1 MSIIKDKNIINLF
14 QNSVLAHG
22 LDREKIEEFLKSS
35 KVDYKKYHEG
45 EFIFHEGDVPRKLYM
60 LIEGQIKIAKDT
72 FLGRQLV
79 LGEITRPGDIFGE
92 VYLFLGH
99 KAYDMYTMAL
109 EDSSILEISS
119 SFFRDTNQDVMP
131 LTIQIQQNLLRIIA
145 GKAYFMHNRLKI
157 LGSGSLREKIA
168 RYIFQLP
175 SKNGCCQLP
184 CSREQLAEQLSVA
197 RPSLSR
203 ELSQMQRDGILD
215 IQGNRISIVD
225 LKTFESYL

>member
-1 MSIIKDKNIINLF
+1 
-14 QNSVLAHG
+14 
-22 LDREKIEEFLKSS
+22 
-35 KVDYKKYHEG
+35 
-45 EFIFHEGDVPRKLYM
+45 M

-72 FLGRQLV
+72 YLGRQLA

-145 GKAYFMHNRLKI
+145 GKAYIMHNRLKI

-175 SKNGCCQLP
+175 SKNGCFQLS
-184 CSREQLAEQLSVA
+184 CNREQLAEQLSVA

-203 ELSQMQRDGILD
+203 ELGQMQRDGILD
-215 IQGNRISIVD
+215 IHGNKISIVD
-225 LKTFESYL
+225 LKAFESYL

>member
-1 MSIIKDKNIINLF
+1 MSMIKDKNIINLF
-14 QNSVLAHG
+14 QNSVLAQG

-45 EFIFHEGDVPRKLYM
+45 EFIFREGDVPRKLYM

-72 FLGRQLV
+72 YLGRQLA

-119 SFFRDTNQDVMP
+119 SFLEIPIRM
-131 LTIQIQQNLLRIIA
+131 LC
-145 GKAYFMHNRLKI
+145 H
-157 LGSGSLREKIA
+157 
-168 RYIFQLP
+168 
-175 SKNGCCQLP
+175 
-184 CSREQLAEQLSVA
+184 
-197 RPSLSR
+197 
-203 ELSQMQRDGILD
+203 
-215 IQGNRISIVD
+215 
-225 LKTFESYL
+225 

>member
-1 MSIIKDKNIINLF
+1 MSMIKDKNIINLF
-14 QNSVLAHG
+14 QNSVLAQG

-45 EFIFHEGDVPRKLYM
+45 EFIFREGDVPRKLYM

-72 FLGRQLV
+72 YLGRQLA

-145 GKAYFMHNRLKI
+145 GKAYIMHNRLKI

-168 RYIFQLP
+168 RYIFQMP
-175 SKNGCCQLP
+175 SENGCFQLP

-203 ELSQMQRDGILD
+203 ELGQMQRDGILD
-215 IQGNRISIVD
+215 IQGNRISIAD
-225 LKTFESYL
+225 LKAFESYL